1 MLILSSVL
9 NVVLL
14 ALLIYVQR
22 RRSNLAAR
30 LKHMGDMFIRVSK
43 DNHALQAERE
53 RIRNRSLEARYKLA
67 ELRRDTLMLLGTV
80 EWSQESITLA
90 DANLPPLQSIPT
102 PPECR
107 MVKESFTE

>member
-22 RRSNLAAR
+22 RRSNLAIR
-30 LKHMGDMFIRVSK
+30 LKHMGDITP
-43 DNHALQAERE
+43 A
-53 RIRNRSLEARYKLA
+53 
-67 ELRRDTLMLLGTV
+67 DT
-80 EWSQESITLA
+80 
-90 DANLPPLQSIPT
+90 NLPPLQSMPT